1 MPLDIA
7 APANAPAPLPLQ
19 YLSIQLMPLVGGE
32 YSVEVQATLLD
43 ENELE
48 FVGQNLAY
56 ERVTTIDQV
65 LAVIRQNVAALVPA

>member
-7 APANAPAPLPLQ
+7 APSNAPAPLPLQ
-19 YLSIQLMPLVGGE
+19 YLSIQLMPLMGGE

-65 LAVIRQNVAALVPA
+65 LAVIRQNVAALVHT